1 MRFMCP
7 VLAVKDINRSRK
19 FYETVLNQKVTLD
32 LGKNITF
39 EDHFAIQSDF
49 EGLIGI
55 AKNDAIN
62 KHNNFELYFEE
73 DDLDSFINQLKCYEE
88 IDYVH
93 GVKEYAWGQ
102 RVVRFYDPDKHI
114 IEVGESMESVFIRYL
129 REGYSIDDIA
139 KRTMHPVEFVKQFI

>member
-62 KHNNFELYFEE
+62 KHNNFIGKKVWLTKDWFEKVGV
-73 DDLDSFINQLKCYEE
+73 IKLKNKNLEE
-88 IDYVH
+88 IKKDL
-93 GVKEYAWGQ
+93 K
-102 RVVRFYDPDKHI
+102 F
-114 IEVGESMESVFIRYL
+114 IETNYNNLLEVESDDFFTIQKFIK
-129 REGYSIDDIA
+129 IFKFDF
-139 KRTMHPVEFVKQFI
+139 KK